1 VSSALYSLGRWAA
14 HSRRKVFAGWF
25 ALLIVLGGMVALFAD
40 GLDDGVS
47 IPGTESQEALDTLA
61 ATFPQVSGAS
71 AQIIVVA
78 PEGQTVHETAIVDP
92 ITDAVTKL
100 DEMEAVAQAAS
111 PFDEMLGDGA
121 ISDDERAAI
130 ITVQMADGMTDVTPE
145 VKDDLTNVA
154 DDLSGALPAGTQSAI
169 GGELF
174 SNEFPGVSISELLG
188 VVIALIVLIVTL
200 GSFIAAGMPLLN
212 AFIGV
217 GVSTLLIF
225 AATAFGQ
232 INSTTPMLSL
242 MLGLAVGIDYALFI
256 VARHQ
261 DQLRSGVELHESIG
275 RAVATAGSAVVF
287 AGITVMI
294 ALLGLGVAGIPFL
307 TTMGV
312 AASAAVGVA
321 VLVSLTLLPALLGAA
336 GMRLAPGHK
345 RSEPKPSRSA
355 GFFRAWVRVATRR
368 PILAI
373 IAILAVV
380 GIAAFPALHLR
391 LALPDASALAED
403 DPARVTYELVS
414 DNFGPGFNGPLI
426 VTGSLITSTDPVG
439 LIESVATEIEDLDG
453 VADVPLA
460 TPNETADTGIIQ
472 VVPAGAPD
480 SQQTKDL
487 VNELRDLQPR
497 ILDEYNFDLSV
508 TGFTAVGID
517 VSDKLGSALLP
528 FSIVV
533 VGLSLVLLT
542 MVFRSIAV
550 PIKATLGFLLSVGAA
565 FGVVTLVFEDGF
577 MNTILNVA
585 RLGPIISFMPIVVM
599 GVLFGLAM
607 DYQVFLVSRIREDY
621 VHTGDARR
629 SIETGFV
636 STAKVV
642 TAAAVIMVAVFL
654 AFVPEGDSNIKPIA
668 LGLAVGV
675 FVDAFLVRM
684 TLVPAVL
691 QLLGDRAWWI
701 PRWLDRIM
709 PSFDVE
715 GEGITH
721 ELELQDWP
729 TPDNTD
735 LVVAAEVSLAD
746 PQQPAAV
753 IYRDISFSIPQG
765 SNAFIRAESPE
776 ELSAVLLTIS
786 GRLTPDSGALKTCG
800 YVLPTRAR
808 AVRSRVGYL
817 YLPEAGRAGIRELLA
832 ESPQVLILDGADDL
846 DQYTA
851 TQVQRELA
859 QHAHLPALI
868 VGTVTGRAKAI
879 WPEQLAVRDV
889 VLNQAPAPTAP
900 RPLQPALENSSSAR

>member
-1 VSSALYSLGRWAA
+1 MSSALYSLGRWAA
-14 HSRRKVFAGWF
+14 RSRKKVFAGWF
-25 ALLIVLGGMVALFAD
+25 VLLVLLGGMVGLFAD

-71 AQIIVVA
+71 AQIVVVA
-78 PEGQTVHETAIVDP
+78 PEGETVRATDVGAP
-92 ITDAVTKL
+92 I
-100 DEMEAVAQAAS
+100 EEAAEALAEIDGVAQVAS

-121 ISDDERAAI
+121 VSEDERAAI
-130 ITVQMADGMTDVTPE
+130 ITVQMTTAFTEVTDQA
-145 VKDDLTNVA
+145 KDSLSDITSDLQ
-154 DDLSGALPAGTQSAI
+154 GALPDDAQASL

-174 SNEFPGVSISELLG
+174 SNEFPGLSVSELLG
-188 VVIALIVLIVTL
+188 VIVAIVVLVVTL

-225 AATAFGQ
+225 VATGFGQ

-261 DQLRSGVELHESIG
+261 DQLRDGVEVEESIG
-275 RAVATAGSAVVF
+275 RATATAGSAVVF

-307 TTMGV
+307 TTMGI
-312 AASAAVGVA
+312 AAAVA
-321 VLVSLTLLPALLGAA
+321 VGIAVFVSLTLLPALLGAA
-336 GMRLAPGHK
+336 GAKLTPGNK
-345 RSEPKPSRSA
+345 GRKKGGKGAADPKKSRSA
-355 GFFRAWVRVATRR
+355 GFFRAWVRAATKR
-368 PILAI
+368 PILTI
-373 IAILAVV
+373 IAILTIV

-391 LALPDASALAED
+391 LALPDASALADD
-403 DPARVTYELVS
+403 DPARVTYELV
-414 DNFGPGFNGPLI
+414 DEHFGPGFNGPLI
-426 VTGSLITSTDPVG
+426 VTGSLITSNDPVG
-439 LIESVATEIEDLDG
+439 LIESVADEIRELDG

-472 VVPAGAPD
+472 VVPNGAPD
-480 SQQTKDL
+480 SEETKDL
-487 VNELRDLQPR
+487 VNELRDLAPG
-497 ILDEYNFDLSV
+497 IADTHDFNLSV

-517 VSDKLGSALLP
+517 VSDKLGAALLP
-528 FSIVV
+528 FALVV

-550 PIKATLGFLLSVGAA
+550 PIKATLGYLLSVGAA
-565 FGVVTLVFEDGF
+565 FGVVALVFEDGF
-577 MNTILNVA
+577 LSTILNVA

-621 VHTGDARR
+621 VHTGNARA

-636 STAKVV
+636 ATAKVV

-691 QLLGDRAWWI
+691 HLLGEKAWWI
-701 PRWLDRIM
+701 PRWLDRVM
-709 PSFDVE
+709 PVFDIE

-721 ELELQDWP
+721 ELELRDWP
-729 TPDNTD
+729 EPDNTD
-735 LVVAAEVSLAD
+735 LIVGEGLTLAD
-746 PQQPAAV
+746 PELVGRYVYEDVNLRVSRGANTVITAA
-753 IYRDISFSIPQG
+753 
-765 SNAFIRAESPE
+765 NPE
-776 ELSAVLLTIS
+776 QLTALLLTIS
-786 GRLTPDSGALKTCG
+786 GRVAPDFGLLKTAG
-800 YVLPTRAR
+800 FVLPTRSR

-817 YLPEAGRAGIRELLA
+817 YLPTTSPSDLRSLFA
-832 ESPQVLILDGADDL
+832 ESPELIILDAADHLDEHTLTTVAREVRRGASDSTL
-846 DQYTA
+846 
-851 TQVQRELA
+851 V
-859 QHAHLPALI
+859 
-868 VGTVTGRAKAI
+868 VGTVTGRARAI
-879 WPEQLAVRDV
+879 VPEGAQVSDV
-889 VLNQAPAPTAP
+889 VLNQKKTA
-900 RPLQPALENSSSAR
+900 LQGSSK